1 MSDGVIKLTAYLN
14 QTRRQ
19 AELAIDVLNQ
29 KISELIKDNE
39 ELNNTL
45 NNVFEERDH
54 FKSIADK
61 LKVSISNQTHIFSH
75 PPLQTVV

>member
-1 MSDGVIKLTAYLN
+1 MSVGVVKLTAYLN

-29 KISELIKDNE
+29 RISELIIDND

-45 NNVFEERDH
+45 KVVIEDRDH
-54 FKSIADK
+54 FKSITDK
-61 LKVSISNQTHIFSH
+61 LKVS
-75 PPLQTVV
+75 